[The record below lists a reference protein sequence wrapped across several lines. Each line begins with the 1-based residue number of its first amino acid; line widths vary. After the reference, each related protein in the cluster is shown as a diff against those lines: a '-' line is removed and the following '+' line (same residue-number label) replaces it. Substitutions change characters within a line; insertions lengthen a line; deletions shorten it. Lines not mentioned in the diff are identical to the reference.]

1 MTRRSKLEL
10 LEALRPRYGKAGK
23 KAKGRMLD
31 EFCAA
36 TRYNR
41 KYAIQLLRHGPPRSK
56 KGKPGRR
63 PRYGRNVIAAL
74 VEVWQ
79 ASGHICGKR
88 LHPFLPELVE
98 ALERHGEL
106 RLALEVKNKL
116 LQMSRATIDRRLQRA
131 RSKLPLR
138 GRTTTKPGSL
148 LKSAIPIRTF
158 ADWDDARPGFLEIDL
173 VAHCGETTAGEYLH
187 TLSAVDIDTRWY
199 EPVALPNRSQK
210 ATFEGIRTL
219 RHRLPFPL
227 LGLDSDGGGEFINY
241 HLYHYCQEEHIT
253 FTRSRPFKKNDQAYV
268 EQKNWTPVRQTI
280 GYERY
285 DSHQALALLQS
296 IYQDLRLFVNF
307 FQPVMKPQSKVRLG
321 SKVRKKYDQAQT
333 PYRNVMASDLVE
345 QSVKQELT
353 DVYLSLNP
361 VDLRRRIDV
370 NLARL
375 WKLPR

>member
-10 LEALRPRYGKAGK
+10 LEALRPRYGKVGK

-56 KGKPGRR
+56 KSKPGRR
-63 PRYGRNVIAAL
+63 PRYGRDVIAAL
-74 VEVWQ
+74 AEVWQ

-106 RLALEVKNKL
+106 RLAPEVKNKL
-116 LQMSRATIDRRLQRA
+116 LQMCRATIDRRLQRA
-131 RSKLPLR
+131 RSTLPLR
-138 GRTTTKPGSL
+138 GRTTTRPGSL

-241 HLYHYCQEEHIT
+241 HLYHYCQEEQIT

-307 FQPVMKPQSKVRLG
+307 FQPVMKLQSKVRLG

-353 DVYLSLNP
+353 EVYLSLNP
-361 VDLRRRIDV
+361 VDLRRRIDAT
-370 NLARL
+370 LARL

>member
-56 KGKPGRR
+56 KSKPGRR
-63 PRYGRNVIAAL
+63 PRYGRDVIAAL
-74 VEVWQ
+74 AEVWQ

-106 RLALEVKNKL
+106 RLAPEVKNKL
-116 LQMSRATIDRRLQRA
+116 LQMCRATIDRRLQRA
-131 RSKLPLR
+131 RSTLPLR
-138 GRTTTKPGSL
+138 GRTTTRPGSL

-241 HLYHYCQEEHIT
+241 HLYHYCQEEQIT

-307 FQPVMKPQSKVRLG
+307 FQPVMKLQSKVRLG

-353 DVYLSLNP
+353 EVYLSLNP
-361 VDLRRRIDV
+361 VDLRRRIDAT
-370 NLARL
+370 LARL

>member
-31 EFCAA
+31 EFCA
-36 TRYNR
+36 TTKYNR
-41 KYAIQLLRHGPPRSK
+41 KYAIQLLRHGPLRSK
-56 KGKPGRR
+56 KGKRGRR
-63 PRYGRNVIAAL
+63 PCYGRDVTAAL

-88 LHPFLPELVE
+88 LHPFLSELVE

-106 RLALEVKNKL
+106 RLAPEVKGKL

-241 HLYHYCQEEHIT
+241 HLYHYCQEEQIT

-285 DSHQALALLQS
+285 DSHQALALLRS

-307 FQPVMKPQSKVRLG
+307 FQPVMKLQSKVRLG

-333 PYRNVMASDLVE
+333 PYRNIMASGLAE

-353 DVYLSLNP
+353 QVYLSLNP

-375 WKLPR
+375 WRLPR

>member
-10 LEALRPRYGKAGK
+10 LEALRPKYGKAGK

-41 KYAIQLLRHGPPRSK
+41 KYALQLLRHGPPRSK

-63 PRYGRNVIAAL
+63 PRYGRDVIAAL

-79 ASGHICGKR
+79 ASGHICGQR

-106 RLALEVKNKL
+106 RLAPEVKNKL
-116 LQMSRATIDRRLQRA
+116 LQMSRATIDRRPQRA
-131 RSKLPLR
+131 RSTRPLR
-138 GRTTTKPGSL
+138 GRTTTRPGSL

-210 ATFEGIRTL
+210 ATFEGICTL
-219 RHRLPFPL
+219 RRRLPFPL
-227 LGLDSDGGGEFINY
+227 LGLDSDSGGEFINH
-241 HLYHYCQEEHIT
+241 HLYHYCQEEQIT

-285 DSHQALALLQS
+285 DSHQALALLRS

-307 FQPVMKPQSKVRLG
+307 FQPVMRLQCKVRLG

-353 DVYLSLNP
+353 EVYLSLNP
-361 VDLRRRIDV
+361 VDLRRRMDA

-375 WKLPR
+375 WRLPR

>member
-41 KYAIQLLRHGPPRSK
+41 KYALQLLRHGPPRSK

-63 PRYGRNVIAAL
+63 PRYGRDVIAAL

-79 ASGHICGKR
+79 ASGHICGQR

-106 RLALEVKNKL
+106 RLAPEVKNKL

-131 RSKLPLR
+131 RSTRPLR
-138 GRTTTKPGSL
+138 GRTTTRPGSL

-210 ATFEGIRTL
+210 ATFEGICTL
-219 RHRLPFPL
+219 RRRLPFPL
-227 LGLDSDGGGEFINY
+227 LGLDSDSGGEFINY
-241 HLYHYCQEEHIT
+241 HLYHYCQEEQIT

-285 DSHQALALLQS
+285 ESPQALALLRS

-307 FQPVMKPQSKVRLG
+307 FQPVMRLQCKVRLG

-353 DVYLSLNP
+353 EVYLSLNP
-361 VDLRRRIDV
+361 VDLRRRMDA

-375 WKLPR
+375 WRLPR

>member
-41 KYAIQLLRHGPPRSK
+41 KYALQLLRHGPPRSK

-63 PRYGRNVIAAL
+63 PRYGRDVIAAL

-79 ASGHICGKR
+79 ASGHICGQR

-106 RLALEVKNKL
+106 RLAPEVKNKL

-131 RSKLPLR
+131 RSTRPLR
-138 GRTTTKPGSL
+138 GRTTTRPGSL

-210 ATFEGIRTL
+210 ATFEGICTL
-219 RHRLPFPL
+219 RRRLPFPL
-227 LGLDSDGGGEFINY
+227 LGLDSDSGGEFINY
-241 HLYHYCQEEHIT
+241 HLYHYCQEEQIT

-280 GYERY
+280 GYQRY
-285 DSHQALALLQS
+285 DSPQALALLRS

-307 FQPVMKPQSKVRLG
+307 FQPVMRLQCKVRLG

-353 DVYLSLNP
+353 EVYLSLNP
-361 VDLRRRIDV
+361 VDLRRRMDA

-375 WKLPR
+375 WRLPR

>member
-41 KYAIQLLRHGPPRSK
+41 KYALQLLRHGPPRSK

-63 PRYGRNVIAAL
+63 PRYGRDVIAAL

-79 ASGHICGKR
+79 ASRHICGKR

-106 RLALEVKNKL
+106 HLAPEVKNKL

-131 RSKLPLR
+131 RSTRPLR
-138 GRTTTKPGSL
+138 GRTTTRPGSL

-241 HLYHYCQEEHIT
+241 HLYHYCQEEQIT

-285 DSHQALALLQS
+285 DSHQALALLRS

-307 FQPVMKPQSKVRLG
+307 FQPVMKLQSKVRLG

-333 PYRNVMASDLVE
+333 PYRNVVASHLVE

-361 VDLRRRIDV
+361 VDLRRRIDA

-375 WKLPR
+375 WRLPR

>member
-10 LEALRPRYGKAGK
+10 LEALRPRHGKAGK

-36 TRYNR
+36 TKYNR

-56 KGKPGRR
+56 KGKRGRH
-63 PRYGRNVIAAL
+63 PRYGRDVVAAL
-74 VEVWQ
+74 VEAWQ
-79 ASGHICGKR
+79 ASGPICGKR

-106 RLALEVKNKL
+106 RLAPEVKDKL

-131 RSKLPLR
+131 RSKLPVR
-138 GRTTTKPGSL
+138 GRTTTRPGSL

-210 ATFEGIRTL
+210 ATFEGICTL
-219 RHRLPFPL
+219 RRRLPFPL
-227 LGLDSDGGGEFINY
+227 LGLDSDSGGEFINY

-285 DSHQALALLQS
+285 DSHQALALLRS
-296 IYQDLRLFVNF
+296 IYQDLRPFVNF
-307 FQPVMKPQSKVRLG
+307 FQPVMKLQSKIRLG

-353 DVYLSLNP
+353 QVYLSLNP
-361 VDLRRRIDV
+361 VDLRRRIDA

-375 WKLPR
+375 WRLPR

>member
-36 TRYNR
+36 TKYNR
-41 KYAIQLLRHGPPRSK
+41 KYAIQLLRHGPLRPK
-56 KGKPGRR
+56 KGKRGRR
-63 PRYGRNVIAAL
+63 PCYGRDVTAAL

-88 LHPFLPELVE
+88 LHPFLSELVE

-106 RLALEVKNKL
+106 RLAPEVKGKL

-131 RSKLPLR
+131 RSKLPIR

-227 LGLDSDGGGEFINY
+227 LGLDSDSGGEFINY
-241 HLYHYCQEEHIT
+241 HLYHYCQEEQIT

-285 DSHQALALLQS
+285 DSHQALALLRS

-307 FQPVMKPQSKVRLG
+307 FQPVMKLQSKVRLG

-333 PYRNVMASDLVE
+333 PYRNVEASGLVE

-353 DVYLSLNP
+353 QEYLSLNP
-361 VDLRRRIDV
+361 VDLRRRIDA

-375 WKLPR
+375 WRLPR

>member
-41 KYAIQLLRHGPPRSK
+41 KYALQLLRHGPPRSK

-63 PRYGRNVIAAL
+63 PRYGRDVIAAL

-98 ALERHGEL
+98 VLERHGEL
-106 RLALEVKNKL
+106 RLAPEVKNKL
-116 LQMSRATIDRRLQRA
+116 LQMIRATIDRRLQRA
-131 RSKLPLR
+131 RSTRPLR
-138 GRTTTKPGSL
+138 GRTTTRPGSL

-210 ATFEGIRTL
+210 ATFEGIRSL

-241 HLYHYCQEEHIT
+241 HLYHYCQEEQIT

-285 DSHQALALLQS
+285 DSPQALALLRS

-307 FQPVMKPQSKVRLG
+307 FQPVMRLQCKVRLG

-353 DVYLSLNP
+353 QVYLSLNP
-361 VDLRRRIDV
+361 VDLRRRMDA

-375 WKLPR
+375 WRLPR

>member
-56 KGKPGRR
+56 KSKPGRR
-63 PRYGRNVIAAL
+63 PRYGRDVIAAL
-74 VEVWQ
+74 AEMWQ

-106 RLALEVKNKL
+106 RLAPEVKNKL
-116 LQMSRATIDRRLQRA
+116 LQMCRATIDRRLQRA
-131 RSKLPLR
+131 RSTLPLR
-138 GRTTTKPGSL
+138 GRTTTRPGSL

-241 HLYHYCQEEHIT
+241 HLYHYCQEEQIT

-307 FQPVMKPQSKVRLG
+307 FQPVMKLQSKVRLG

-353 DVYLSLNP
+353 EVYLSLNP
-361 VDLRRRIDV
+361 VDLRRRIDAT
-370 NLARL
+370 LARL

>member
-41 KYAIQLLRHGPPRSK
+41 KYALQLLRHGPPRSK
-56 KGKPGRR
+56 KGKPGRH
-63 PRYGRNVIAAL
+63 PRYGRDVIAAL

-98 ALERHGEL
+98 VLERHGEL
-106 RLALEVKNKL
+106 RLAPEVQNKL

-131 RSKLPLR
+131 RSTRPLR

-210 ATFEGIRTL
+210 ATFEGICTL
-219 RHRLPFPL
+219 RRRLPFPL
-227 LGLDSDGGGEFINY
+227 LGLDSDSGGEFINH

-285 DSHQALALLQS
+285 DSPQALALLRS

-307 FQPVMKPQSKVRLG
+307 FQPVMRLQSKVRLG

-353 DVYLSLNP
+353 QVYLSLNP
-361 VDLRRRIDV
+361 VDLRRRMDA
-370 NLARL
+370 NLAQL
-375 WKLPR
+375 WRLPR

>member
-10 LEALRPRYGKAGK
+10 LEALLPRYGKAGK
-23 KAKGRMLD
+23 KAKGHMLD

-41 KYAIQLLRHGPPRSK
+41 KYALQLLRHGPPRSK
-56 KGKPGRR
+56 KSKPGRR
-63 PRYGRNVIAAL
+63 PRYGRDVIAAL
-74 VEVWQ
+74 AEVWQ

-106 RLALEVKNKL
+106 RLAPEVKNRL

-131 RSKLPLR
+131 RTTRPLR
-138 GRTTTKPGSL
+138 GRTTTRPGSL

-210 ATFEGIRTL
+210 ATFEGICTL
-219 RHRLPFPL
+219 RRRLPFPL
-227 LGLDSDGGGEFINY
+227 LGLDSDSGGEFINH
-241 HLYHYCQEEHIT
+241 HLYHYCQEEQIT

-307 FQPVMKPQSKVRLG
+307 FQPVMRLQSKVRLG

-353 DVYLSLNP
+353 EVYLSLNP
-361 VDLRRRIDV
+361 VDLRRRMDA

>member
-1 MTRRSKLEL
+1 MCLEL

-31 EFCAA
+31 DFCA
-36 TRYNR
+36 TTKYNR
-41 KYAIQLLRHGPPRSK
+41 KYAIQLLRHGPLRSK
-56 KGKPGRR
+56 KGKRGRR
-63 PRYGRNVIAAL
+63 PCYGRDVTAAL

-88 LHPFLPELVE
+88 LHPFLSELVE

-106 RLALEVKNKL
+106 HLAPEVKGKL

-131 RSKLPLR
+131 RSKLPLW
-138 GRTTTKPGSL
+138 GRTTTKPDSL

-210 ATFEGIRTL
+210 ATFESICTL
-219 RHRLPFPL
+219 CRRLPLPL
-227 LGLDSDGGGEFINY
+227 LGLDSDGGGEFINH
-241 HLYHYCQEEHIT
+241 HLYHSCQEEHIT
-253 FTRSRPFKKNDQAYV
+253 FTRSHPFKKNDQAYV

-285 DSHQALALLQS
+285 DGHQALALLQS

-333 PYRNVMASDLVE
+333 PYRNVMASGLVE
-345 QSVKQELT
+345 QSLKQELT
-353 DVYLSLNP
+353 QVYLSLTP
-361 VDLRRRIDV
+361 VDLRSRIDA

-375 WKLPR
+375 WNLPR

>member
-36 TRYNR
+36 TKYNR

-56 KGKPGRR
+56 KGKRGRR
-63 PRYGRNVIAAL
+63 PRYGRDVIAAL

-106 RLALEVKNKL
+106 RLAPEVKSKL

-131 RSKLPLR
+131 RSKLPVR
-138 GRTTTKPGSL
+138 GRTTTRPGSL

-210 ATFEGIRTL
+210 ATFEGICTL
-219 RHRLPFPL
+219 RRRLPFPL
-227 LGLDSDGGGEFINY
+227 LGLDSDSGGEFINH

-285 DSHQALALLQS
+285 ESHQALALLRS

-307 FQPVMKPQSKVRLG
+307 FQPVMRLQSKVRLG
-321 SKVRKKYDQAQT
+321 SKVRKTYDQAQT
-333 PYRNVMASDLVE
+333 PYRNIMASDLAE
-345 QSVKQELT
+345 QSVKRELT
-353 DVYLSLNP
+353 EVYLSLNP
-361 VDLRRRIDV
+361 VDLRRRIHAT
-370 NLARL
+370 LARL

>member
-41 KYAIQLLRHGPPRSK
+41 KYALQLLRHGPPRSK

-63 PRYGRNVIAAL
+63 PRYGRDVIAAL

-79 ASGHICGKR
+79 ASGHICGQR

-106 RLALEVKNKL
+106 RLAPEVKNKL

-131 RSKLPLR
+131 RSTRPLR
-138 GRTTTKPGSL
+138 GRTTTRPGSL

-210 ATFEGIRTL
+210 ATFEGICTL
-219 RHRLPFPL
+219 RRRLPFPL
-227 LGLDSDGGGEFINY
+227 LGLDSDSGGEFINY
-241 HLYHYCQEEHIT
+241 HLYHYCQEEQIT

-285 DSHQALALLQS
+285 DSPQALALLRS
-296 IYQDLRLFVNF
+296 IYQNLRLFVNF
-307 FQPVMKPQSKVRLG
+307 FQPVMRLQCKVRLG

-353 DVYLSLNP
+353 EVYLSLNP
-361 VDLRRRIDV
+361 VDLRRRMDA

-375 WKLPR
+375 WRLPR

>member
-41 KYAIQLLRHGPPRSK
+41 KYALQLLRHGPPRSK

-63 PRYGRNVIAAL
+63 PRYGRDVIAAL

-79 ASGHICGKR
+79 ASGHICGQR

-106 RLALEVKNKL
+106 RLAPEVKNKL

-131 RSKLPLR
+131 RSTRPLR
-138 GRTTTKPGSL
+138 GRTTTRPGSL

-210 ATFEGIRTL
+210 ATFEGICTL
-219 RHRLPFPL
+219 RRRLPFPL
-227 LGLDSDGGGEFINY
+227 LGLDSDSGGEFINY
-241 HLYHYCQEEHIT
+241 HLYHYCQEEQIT

-280 GYERY
+280 GYQRY
-285 DSHQALALLQS
+285 DSPQALALLRS
-296 IYQDLRLFVNF
+296 IYQNLRLFVNF
-307 FQPVMKPQSKVRLG
+307 FQPVMRLQCKVRLG

-353 DVYLSLNP
+353 EVYLSLNP
-361 VDLRRRIDV
+361 VDLRRRMDA

-375 WKLPR
+375 WRLPR

>member
-1 MTRRSKLEL
+1 M
-10 LEALRPRYGKAGK
+10 
-23 KAKGRMLD
+23 
-31 EFCAA
+31 
-36 TRYNR
+36 
-41 KYAIQLLRHGPPRSK
+41 
-56 KGKPGRR
+56 
-63 PRYGRNVIAAL
+63 
-74 VEVWQ
+74 
-79 ASGHICGKR
+79 
-88 LHPFLPELVE
+88 
-98 ALERHGEL
+98 
-106 RLALEVKNKL
+106 
-116 LQMSRATIDRRLQRA
+116 
-131 RSKLPLR
+131 
-138 GRTTTKPGSL
+138 
-148 LKSAIPIRTF
+148 
-158 ADWDDARPGFLEIDL
+158 
-173 VAHCGETTAGEYLH
+173 AHCGETTAGEYLH

-241 HLYHYCQEEHIT
+241 HLYHYCQEEQIT

-307 FQPVMKPQSKVRLG
+307 FQPVMKLQSKVRLG

-353 DVYLSLNP
+353 EVYLSLNP
-361 VDLRRRIDV
+361 VDLRRRIDAT
-370 NLARL
+370 LARL